1 MSANG
6 LSNASTH
13 IPLAFDA
20 GSHSIRF
27 GFCNNSSPNS
37 DIPAVVGGM
46 LDGTESVAHMN
57 RIKQGLTYYVNTN
70 TLCVPREG
78 KF

>member
-1 MSANG
+1 MSDNG
-6 LSNASTH
+6 LSDTS

-27 GFCNNSSPNS
+27 GFCNDSTPGS

-46 LDGTESVAHMN
+46 LNGTESDAHTN
-57 RIKQGLTYYVNTN
+57 RIRESLTYRVDTN

-78 KF
+78 KTI

>member
-1 MSANG
+1 MSDNG
-6 LSNASTH
+6 LNGTY

-20 GSHSIRF
+20 GTRSLRF
-27 GFCNNSSPNS
+27 GFCNDSSPSS

-46 LDGTESVAHMN
+46 LNGAESVAHTD
-57 RIKQGLTYYVNTN
+57 RVKGSLTYYMNTN

-78 KF
+78 KTI